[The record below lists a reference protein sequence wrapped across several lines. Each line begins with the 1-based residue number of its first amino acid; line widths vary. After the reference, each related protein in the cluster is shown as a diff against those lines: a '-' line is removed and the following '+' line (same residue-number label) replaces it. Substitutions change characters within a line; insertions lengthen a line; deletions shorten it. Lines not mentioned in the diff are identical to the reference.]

1 MEQYD
6 VIRATYYFNDE
17 LIKRKGLKTD
27 YEYVNKYD
35 IFNIFDIQDISP
47 YNMCIFRNIYL
58 DTTDVTDRRYKFNH
72 FQFEKDDKGHSIIPY
87 IKDDFQ
93 SCYNVCRYLCDDS
106 TDMGRELK
114 DKSEMI
120 YNSAIRYGFVLDK
133 EEEGLNIISSS
144 NKSIDEEELG

>member
-6 VIRATYYFNDE
+6 VIRAVYYINNE

-27 YEYVNKYD
+27 YEYISKYD
-35 IFNIFDIQDISP
+35 IFNIFDVQDISP
-47 YNMCIFRNIYL
+47 YNMFIFRNTYL
-58 DTTDVTDRRYKFNH
+58 NTTNVENYRYNFNH
-72 FQFEKDDKGHSIIPY
+72 FKFEKDDKGHSIIPY

-114 DKSEMI
+114 DRSKII
-120 YNSAIRYGFVLDK
+120 YDRALKHGFTLDE
-133 EEEGLNIISSS
+133 EEEGLNIITSL
-144 NKSIDEEELG
+144 NNSIDEEELA